1 MKRTKIPPVNT
12 GSMADVAFLLLIFF
26 LVTTTI
32 QTEAGLPTTLP
43 PWSEHYQPVSSKNV
57 FNIQLNA
64 TGALLIEEK
73 VARLE
78 ELSMY
83 IDQFLEK
90 TSASNMVVHL
100 EHDQQVDYNKYLTVY
115 NAIKAVYKKRW
126 QAIAIARYGRSY
138 KDLASKV
145 QQGIQKELPL
155 VFAETQWDR
164 PIGQ

>member
-43 PWSEHYQPVSSKNV
+43 PWSEDYQPVSSKNV

-78 ELSMY
+78 ELSRY

-138 KDLASKV
+138 KDLASNV
-145 QQGIQKELPL
+145 QRGIQKEWPL

-164 PIGQ
+164 SIGQ

>member
-43 PWSEHYQPVSSKNV
+43 PWSEDARPVPSENV
-57 FNIQLNA
+57 FNIQLSK
-64 TGALLIEEK
+64 TGELLIEEK
-73 VARLE
+73 VATLV
-78 ELSMY
+78 ELPLH
-83 IDQFLEK
+83 IEQFSQK
-90 TSASNMVVHL
+90 VAAQNMVVHL
-100 EHDQQVDYNKYLTVY
+100 EHDQQVDYDKYLNVY
-115 NAIKAVYKKRW
+115 NAIKAVYRERW

-138 KDLASKV
+138 EDLASNI
-145 QQGIQKELPL
+145 QRAIQKELPL
-155 VFAETQWDR
+155 VFAETQWER